1 MYQAEKAALCE
12 DTEPGVISGNILLSL
27 AIEQGPKNEAGRL
40 FLKDEIELSK
50 LKEIRIEFL
59 SKH

>member
-1 MYQAEKAALCE
+1 MYQTEEAVLCE
-12 DTEPGVISGNILLSL
+12 DTDPGVISGNILLSL
-27 AIEQGPKNEAGRL
+27 AIEQGPKNEAGKL
-40 FLKDEIELSK
+40 FLKDGIDLSK